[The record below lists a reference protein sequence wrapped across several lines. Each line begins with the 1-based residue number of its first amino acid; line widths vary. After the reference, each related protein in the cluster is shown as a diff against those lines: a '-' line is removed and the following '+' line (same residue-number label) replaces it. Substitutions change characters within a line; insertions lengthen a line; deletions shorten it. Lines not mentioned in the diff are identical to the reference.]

1 MKVKQISLTVLMV
14 WMAISMSA
22 QEMLKLDLEGA
33 KKQAIQYNKT
43 LKNAGMAI
51 DKARYQLKE
60 AISAGLPQVSS
71 TLDYSNALG
80 AKLSIRF
87 VEDAPPT
94 EIPIR
99 PTSNFNLQIGQ
110 LLFNGPYF
118 VGIELA
124 RLGKTLT
131 EKSYE
136 KSELDI
142 LAQVTSG
149 YNLVLMSRELLDLL
163 NKNQVNLKE
172 VYTKTSAMVTVGII
186 EQTDLDQLG
195 VQISSLE
202 NLVKSSERQLE
213 LAKNMLR
220 LQLGLTIEEDFEVE
234 GTLTEALRVLN
245 ENSPLSGSFN
255 VNLNP
260 DYQLLGL
267 QEDLTVKQVK
277 MQYAAFL
284 PTLTGFYNRTEK
296 ILKPDFDMSPKNM
309 LGLNLSIPLFTGGQQ
324 TAKLRQAKID
334 LETMRNTRDLVAEQL
349 GVQEKQLQFNLRNA
363 NETYLNQVKNLDV
376 ARRVYNSLKL
386 KFEQGMISGLDIVT
400 ADNNYLKA
408 ETDYLSAIYQ
418 VLQSKLELDK
428 IYGNLK

>member
-1 MKVKQISLTVLMV
+1 MV

>member
-245 ENSPLSGSFN
+245 ESSPLSGSFN

-260 DYQLLGL
+260 EYQLLGL

>member
-1 MKVKQISLTVLMV
+1 MTVLMM
-14 WMAISMSA
+14 WMALSMSA
-22 QEMLKLDLEGA
+22 REMLKLDLEGA

-43 LKNAGMAI
+43 LKSAGLAI
-51 DKARYQLKE
+51 DKAQYQLKE

-99 PTSNFNLQIGQ
+99 PTSNFNLQVGQ

-124 RLGKTLT
+124 KLGKTLT
-131 EKSYE
+131 EKNYE
-136 KSELDI
+136 KSEQDI

-195 VQISSLE
+195 IQISSLE

-234 GTLTEALRVLN
+234 GTLTEALRLLN
-245 ENSPLSGSFN
+245 ESSPLSGSFN

-267 QEDLTVKQVK
+267 QEELTAKQVK

-296 ILKPDFDMSPKNM
+296 ILKPDFDMSPKDM
-309 LGLNLSIPLFTGGQQ
+309 VGLNLSIPLFTGGQQ

-334 LETMRNTRDLVAEQL
+334 LETMRNNRELVAEQL
-349 GVQEKQLQFNLRNA
+349 GVQEKQLQFNLKNA

-418 VLQSKLELDK
+418 VLQSKLELEK

>member
-1 MKVKQISLTVLMV
+1 MV

-267 QEDLTVKQVK
+267 QEDLTAKQVK

>member
-1 MKVKQISLTVLMV
+1 MV

-234 GTLTEALRVLN
+234 GTLTEALRVMN

-267 QEDLTVKQVK
+267 QEELTAKQVK

>member
-234 GTLTEALRVLN
+234 GTLTEALRVMN

-267 QEDLTVKQVK
+267 QEELTAKQVK

>member
-1 MKVKQISLTVLMV
+1 MTLLMM
-14 WMAISMSA
+14 WMALSMSA
-22 QEMLKLDLEGA
+22 REMLKLDLEGA

-43 LKNAGMAI
+43 LKSAGLAI
-51 DKARYQLKE
+51 DKAQYQLKE

-99 PTSNFNLQIGQ
+99 PTSNFNLQVGQ

-124 RLGKTLT
+124 KLGKTLT
-131 EKSYE
+131 EKNYE
-136 KSELDI
+136 KSEQDI

-195 VQISSLE
+195 IQISSLE

-234 GTLTEALRVLN
+234 GTLTEALRLLN
-245 ENSPLSGSFN
+245 ESSPLSGSFN

-267 QEDLTVKQVK
+267 QEELTAKQVK

-296 ILKPDFDMSPKNM
+296 ILKPDFDMSPKDM
-309 LGLNLSIPLFTGGQQ
+309 VGLNLSIPLFTGGQQ

-334 LETMRNTRDLVAEQL
+334 LETMRNNRELVAEQL
-349 GVQEKQLQFNLRNA
+349 GVQEKQLQFNLKNA

-418 VLQSKLELDK
+418 VLQSKLELEK

>member
-43 LKNAGMAI
+43 LKSAGLAI
-51 DKARYQLKE
+51 DKAQYQLKE

-99 PTSNFNLQIGQ
+99 PTSNFNLQVGQ

-124 RLGKTLT
+124 KLGKTLT
-131 EKSYE
+131 EKNYE
-136 KSELDI
+136 KSEQDI

-195 VQISSLE
+195 IQISSLE

-234 GTLTEALRVLN
+234 GTLTEALRLLN
-245 ENSPLSGSFN
+245 ESSPLSGSFN

-267 QEDLTVKQVK
+267 QEELTAKQVK

-296 ILKPDFDMSPKNM
+296 ILKPDFDMSPKDM
-309 LGLNLSIPLFTGGQQ
+309 VGLNLSIPLFTGGQQ

-334 LETMRNTRDLVAEQL
+334 LETMRNNRELVAEQL
-349 GVQEKQLQFNLRNA
+349 GVQEKQLQFNLKNA

-376 ARRVYNSLKL
+376 ARRVYSLKL

-418 VLQSKLELDK
+418 VLQSKLELEK